1 MNLWRRQLRI
11 GMRQLS
17 GGVSLYRHK
26 LYINKPPASTHPSG
40 MHWSTGVW
48 NTLRIANLAGGA
60 FGFFY
65 CLCSFDICTLPS
77 LCPPVTYAR
86 YIANCV
92 GVNAAIYIR
101 AVC

>member
-1 MNLWRRQLRI
+1 MLIW
-11 GMRQLS
+11 MRQLS

-26 LYINKPPASTHPSG
+26 LYIIKPPAATPLRYSLVHRG
-40 MHWSTGVW
+40 W